1 MGLAAALAAGV
12 VLSSNTPATAA
23 ETAEGRG
30 ADHAAAVSDPTT
42 VTYAIEP
49 DLVTGEP
56 VDLELDSYL
65 PVQPSGTALPA
76 IIWIHGGGFR
86 AGNRSSLESVATAYA
101 ASGYV
106 TLSIDY
112 RLDPESRCQDV
123 QDGEFSDPGEEA
135 LQRARCET
143 AIVTAQHDAQGAVRW
158 LRANAAELGVDPDRI
173 AVGGFS
179 AGAVTAVNVG
189 QRADDPGDS
198 GEYDDVD
205 SHVSAVLAASGCSY
219 FPESIDSSDAPL
231 SLLATGHDRAIPFEC
246 VVDTADR
253 TEATGVTVQ
262 RIFYPDEQL
271 HARNLYLAHQA
282 EVDPRWL
289 AFLGEHV

>member
-1 MGLAAALAAGV
+1 MGLAAAMAAVG
-12 VLSSNTPATAA
+12 VLSSTTSAIAA
-23 ETAEGRG
+23 DSGSGRG
-30 ADHAAAVSDPTT
+30 AGQTAAASDPTT
-42 VTYAIEP
+42 VTYATEP
-49 DLVTGEP
+49 GIVTGEV
-56 VDLELDSYL
+56 VDLELDYYL
-65 PVQPSGTALPA
+65 PTQPSEAAVPA

-86 AGNRSSLESVATAYA
+86 GGDRSSLDEVATFYA

-106 TLSIDY
+106 TVSIDY

-123 QDGEFSDPGEEA
+123 QDGVFTDPGVDA
-135 LQRARCET
+135 LQRARCEA
-143 AIVTAQHDAQGAVRW
+143 AIVAAQHDAQGAVRW

-179 AGAVTAVNVG
+179 AGAITAVHVG
-189 QRADDPGDS
+189 QRADDPGQS

-219 FPESIDSSDAPL
+219 LPESIDSGDAPL
-231 SLLATGHDRAIPFEC
+231 SMLATGHDRAVPFEC

-253 TEATGVTVQ
+253 TEAAGVVVQ

-282 EVDPRWL
+282 EVDPLWL
-289 AFLGEHV
+289 AFLEAHV